1 MKRFLS
7 YDRGL
12 AETAVWEPR
21 CWVNVECPDAAD
33 LAFLENELGVP
44 RDFLDDTS
52 DMDERPRLDSDGE
65 WRMAIIRIPVPGTG
79 DISPYSTIPLS
90 IIASGDITITL
101 CYRKT
106 DFIEDFIDHSCRRN
120 VKFPNVSAFIL
131 RLIYS
136 STFWYLRYL
145 KEMTDEVTLSERSLR
160 RNISNAELRRLL
172 CLQNAL
178 VFFNTSLQ
186 GNDSII
192 VKIRHVFPDNFDND
206 LLEDVE
212 IEIRQALGTIAIY
225 TDILEATMDTYS
237 SLISN
242 NTNDVM
248 KRMTAITIVL
258 MIPTLIASFYG
269 MNVPLG
275 VENSRY
281 AFPIIILV
289 AIALSAACVF
299 LLKRIRWL

>member
-1 MKRFLS
+1 
-7 YDRGL
+7 
-12 AETAVWEPR
+12 
-21 CWVNVECPDAAD
+21 
-33 LAFLENELGVP
+33 
-44 RDFLDDTS
+44 
-52 DMDERPRLDSDGE
+52 
-65 WRMAIIRIPVPGTG
+65 
-79 DISPYSTIPLS
+79 
-90 IIASGDITITL
+90 
-101 CYRKT
+101 
-106 DFIEDFIDHSCRRN
+106 
-120 VKFPNVSAFIL
+120 
-131 RLIYS
+131 
-136 STFWYLRYL
+136 
-145 KEMTDEVTLSERSLR
+145 MTDEVTLSERSLR

-192 VKIRHVFPDNFDND
+192 GKIRHVFPDNFDND

-281 AFPIIILV
+281 AFPIIHPGGHSAVSRLRPP
-289 AIALSAACVF
+289 AEAHPLALTTARAPGMPPAHDNVPAG
-299 LLKRIRWL
+299 